1 MPASGKYLA
10 GGYNKTLS
18 LTGPV
23 NAPSMRQFEVGAGEV
38 KQIDAGQLCEITTP
52 PYDTPK
58 TAAGTTPPGGRAPA
72 ERVTPGLAWARKTS
86 ASTVLAAAPKHV
98 PKVERRRCIRQVTF
112 HSKMI
117 KLFGLSN
124 VTDLLGQKKLRRQ

>member
-1 MPASGKYLA
+1 MMQTVVVSCWLITDRPNHGEELRACQRQYLA

-58 TAAGTTPPGGRAPA
+58 TAAGTTPPGERAPA
-72 ERVTPGLAWARKTS
+72 ERLTPGLAWARKTS
-86 ASTVLAAAPKHV
+86 ASTVL
-98 PKVERRRCIRQVTF
+98 
-112 HSKMI
+112 
-117 KLFGLSN
+117 
-124 VTDLLGQKKLRRQ
+124 